1 MTIND
6 PRRIFRYLLVL
17 SVLFLTGCGRAPAF
31 DIVGSFFPAW
41 MVCFAVATV
50 LTVIS
55 RALLNRYVEI
65 LWPVLIYPSLAAIFS
80 CALWLVLFR

>member
-1 MTIND
+1 MRIND
-6 PRRIFRYLLVL
+6 ARRLFHLL
-17 SVLFLTGCGRAPAF
+17 SVLSALWLTGCGRAPAF

-65 LWPVLIYPSLAAIFS
+65 AWPVLIYPSLAAIFS

>member
-1 MTIND
+1 MRIND
-6 PRRIFRYLLVL
+6 ARRLFNLL
-17 SVLFLTGCGRAPAF
+17 SVLSALWLTGCGRAPAF

-65 LWPVLIYPSLAAIFS
+65 AWPVLIYPSLAAIFS